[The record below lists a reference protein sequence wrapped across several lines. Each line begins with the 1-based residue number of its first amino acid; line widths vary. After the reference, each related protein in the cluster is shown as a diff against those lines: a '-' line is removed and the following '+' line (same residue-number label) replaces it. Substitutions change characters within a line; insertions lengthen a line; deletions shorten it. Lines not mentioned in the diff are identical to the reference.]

1 MPQPTNQSWGR
12 AAASGPAVPGPEA
25 VAVPVLFGLIFVVG
39 LVGNT
44 LVLLVSCRA
53 GAWRP
58 AAGGSRGR
66 NPTNVFIL
74 NLSLADLLFLILC
87 VPFHATI
94 YSLPGWRFGG
104 FTCTF
109 GHFLASVSVLVSVLT
124 LVAMSVDR
132 YVAVVLSG
140 RCRYRTRSVALLC
153 VGIIWAVALACS
165 VPVAQNHV
173 LTGHPGAPNVTFCWE
188 VWGSGQGRRAYKT
201 AVALLGFLLPLVV
214 ICCSYV
220 TVLFHLHKKMKN
232 MSTKSE
238 RIKQKT
244 TQTVFL
250 VIAAFL
256 ICWIPHHVIVM
267 WAEFGRF
274 PLTDASF
281 VFRIASH
288 CLSYGH
294 ACVNPVLYAFLS
306 HKFRHSCGQ
315 VLACRRSGT
324 PPPRGPEVR
333 LRMDNLSSTPSTTT
347 I

>member
-1 MPQPTNQSWGR
+1 MPQSTNESWGR
-12 AAASGPAVPGPEA
+12 AAASAPAGPGPEA
-25 VAVPVLFGLIFVVG
+25 VAVPVVFGLIFVAG
-39 LVGNT
+39 LAGNT

-53 GAWRP
+53 GAWRR
-58 AAGGSRGR
+58 AAEGKRGS
-66 NPTNVFIL
+66 NPTGVFIV
-74 NLSLADLLFLILC
+74 NLSLADLLFLVLC
-87 VPFHATI
+87 VPFQATI
-94 YSLPGWRFGG
+94 YSLPGWHFGG

-124 LVAMSVDR
+124 LAAMSVDR

-140 RCRYRTRSVALLC
+140 RCRYRTRSATLLC
-153 VGIIWAVALACS
+153 VGVIWTTALACS

-188 VWGSGQGRRAYKT
+188 VWGSARARKAYKT
-201 AVALLGFLLPLVV
+201 AVVLLGFLLPFVV

-220 TVLFHLHKKMKN
+220 MVLFHLHKKMN

-274 PLTDASF
+274 PLTDASL

-306 HKFRHSCGQ
+306 HKFRHRCRQ
-315 VLACRRSGT
+315 VLACQRSGT
-324 PPPRGPEVR
+324 QPPRGPEVR
-333 LRMDNLSSTPSTTT
+333 RLRLDKLSSTPSTTT

>member
-1 MPQPTNQSWGR
+1 MPQPANESWGPDR
-12 AAASGPAVPGPEA
+12 PGLEA
-25 VAVPVLFGLIFVVG
+25 VAVPAVFGLIFAVG
-39 LVGNT
+39 LVGNA
-44 LVLLVSCRA
+44 LVVLVSCQA
-53 GAWRP
+53 GASVRRRTA
-58 AAGGSRGR
+58 AAGVRRGS
-66 NPTNVFIL
+66 NPTDVFIL
-74 NLSLADLLFLILC
+74 NLSLADLLLLLLC
-87 VPFHATI
+87 VPLHASV
-94 YSLPGWRFGG
+94 YSLSGWPFGG
-104 FTCTF
+104 FACTS
-109 GHFLASVSVLVSVLT
+109 GHFLASVSVLVSILT
-124 LVAMSVDR
+124 LVVLSADR

-140 RCRYRTRSVALLC
+140 RCRYRTRSAALLC
-153 VGIIWAVALACS
+153 VGLIWTLALACS

-173 LTGHPGAPNVTFCWE
+173 LTGHPGAPNLTFCWE
-188 VWGSGQGRRAYKT
+188 VWRSGRARRAYKAA
-201 AVALLGFLLPLVV
+201 AVVLGFLLPLVL

-232 MSTKSE
+232 ISQKSE
-238 RIKQKT
+238 RVKRKT

-256 ICWIPHHVIVM
+256 ICWIPHHVIIM

-306 HKFRHSCGQ
+306 HKFRRSCCQ
-315 VLACRRSGT
+315 LLACSRPGAS
-324 PPPRGPEVR
+324 PPGGSQVR
-333 LRMDNLSSTPSTTT
+333 LRMDNLPSTPSTTN